1 MINVSFE
8 QVFGEFSFPRFEAD
22 YAQYFMLRERPDG
35 SGRHT
40 LALTMK
46 YGMMGSDAPIFEHY
60 FAGGFSSLR
69 GFTFR
74 GAGPIDTTVRVGG
87 RMQFLGSLE
96 YFFPLTADDMIKGV
110 AFCDFGTVEQDLKFV
125 KDDFRVAPGFGL
137 RVNVP
142 ALGPAPLAFDFAF
155 PIAYQDTDDRQVFSF
170 YVGFARQ

>member
-1 MINVSFE
+1 
-8 QVFGEFSFPRFEAD
+8 
-22 YAQYFMLRERPDG
+22 LRERPDG